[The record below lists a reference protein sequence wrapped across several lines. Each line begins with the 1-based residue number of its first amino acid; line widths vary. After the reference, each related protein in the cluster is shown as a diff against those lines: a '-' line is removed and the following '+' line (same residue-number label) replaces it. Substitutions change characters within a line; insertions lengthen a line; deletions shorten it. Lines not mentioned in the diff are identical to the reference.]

1 MNLDALKDNLNQCIS
16 LANTC
21 NYTLPNLTAAVY
33 NKEVSSQF
41 CWDE

>member
-1 MNLDALKDNLNQCIS
+1 MKVEVLKDNLNHCIS

-33 NKEVSSQF
+33 NE
-41 CWDE
+41 